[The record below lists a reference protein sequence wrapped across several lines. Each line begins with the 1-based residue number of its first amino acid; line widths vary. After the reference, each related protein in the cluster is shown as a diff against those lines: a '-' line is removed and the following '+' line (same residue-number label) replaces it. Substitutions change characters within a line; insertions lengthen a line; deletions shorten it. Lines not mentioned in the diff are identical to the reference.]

1 MPRDRPVSGGRTR
14 GFSLVEL
21 LIVIAACGVLIG
33 VSIPLFVTYHQSVQV
48 AAGAQYV
55 RTLLNQARQLAMNQK
70 GFVCVQVPSPTQ
82 MSFYL
87 NGTCSGT
94 PWTGPITDAAGNVN
108 LEAGFTLTASAN
120 PVFDYLGC
128 ALPATTYTITNSTT
142 GSTVTVS
149 VSTSGRVSIP

>member
-1 MPRDRPVSGGRTR
+1 MRHYRPVIGGRTG

-21 LIVIAACGVLIG
+21 LIVVAACGVLIG

-48 AAGAQYV
+48 TAGAQYV

-94 PWTGPITDAAGNVN
+94 PWTGPITDAAGNAN
-108 LEAGFTLTASAN
+108 LK
-120 PVFDYLGC
+120 
-128 ALPATTYTITNSTT
+128 PAT
-142 GSTVTVS
+142 
-149 VSTSGRVSIP
+149 R

>member
-33 VSIPLFVTYHQSVQV
+33 VSMPLFLTYHRSAQV
-48 AAGAQYV
+48 TAGAQHV
-55 RTLLNQARQLAMNQK
+55 RTLLNHARQLAMDQK

-82 MSFYL
+82 VSFYP
-87 NGTCSGT
+87 NTTCSGT
-94 PWTGPITDAAGNVN
+94 PWTGPITDPAGNVN
-108 LEAGFTLTASAN
+108 LQPGFTLSATAN
-120 PVFDYLGC
+120 PVFDYLGR
-128 ALPATTYTITNSTT
+128 ALPTATFTITNSTT

-149 VSTSGRVSIP
+149 VSTSGRISIP